1 MENPKEMTHAKPE
14 IHPDVETS
22 KKPTQAIDE
31 KGKLNPLPTVVP
43 NPQDKEH
50 KEPEKKSA

>member
-1 MENPKEMTHAKPE
+1 MENPKETTHPTTE
-14 IHPDVETS
+14 TRPDVETP
-22 KKPTQAIDE
+22 KKPTQVIDD
-31 KGKLNPLPTVVP
+31 KGKPNALPTAVP